1 MRFEHPG
8 VLWALLLLAIPI
20 IIHLF
25 HFKRFNTLYFSS
37 LIFVKQIEQ
46 ETKSVKKLKHL
57 LILISRLLAF
67 AALILAFAKPYI
79 PLSENTLQGK
89 TTAIYIDNS
98 FSMTNLGSEGQ
109 LFETAKN
116 EARSIIGQLNDDET
130 FLIVSNDQSAGEQR
144 KYSKAEA
151 LQRVNELTVSPFS
164 STIFEKANWIQ
175 TQLPPDLY
183 FRFSCSDVRKRPDL
197 KQKHTALP
205 YSAGC
210 SKKLQ
215 HFHRFSVVYQSE
227 FSFEY
232 A

>member
-25 HFKRFNTLYFSS
+25 HFKRFKTLYFSS

-67 AALILAFAKPYI
+67 AALVLAFAKPYI

-109 LFETAKN
+109 LF
-116 EARSIIGQLNDDET
+116 
-130 FLIVSNDQSAGEQR
+130 
-144 KYSKAEA
+144 
-151 LQRVNELTVSPFS
+151 
-164 STIFEKANWIQ
+164 
-175 TQLPPDLY
+175 
-183 FRFSCSDVRKRPDL
+183 
-197 KQKHTALP
+197 
-205 YSAGC
+205 
-210 SKKLQ
+210 
-215 HFHRFSVVYQSE
+215 
-227 FSFEY
+227 
-232 A
+232 